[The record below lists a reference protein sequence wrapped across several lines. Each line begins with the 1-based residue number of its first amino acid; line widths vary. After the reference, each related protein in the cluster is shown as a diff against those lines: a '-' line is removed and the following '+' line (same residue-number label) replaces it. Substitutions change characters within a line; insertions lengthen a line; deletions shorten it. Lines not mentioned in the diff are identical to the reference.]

1 MGRFYLADKETL
13 DNVNTNI
20 GATGDTN
27 GTTVTGSIF
36 GKLNVLLSLWTSA
49 RAAKVDSTSADA
61 SSAKTSASQAA
72 TNTATSNTA
81 NANGTL
87 SQKLTYIINEA
98 AKILSRVDSIEAK
111 AGGEQRILVRVPTV
125 ETIIPH
131 QAGVW
136 QTAVAINESAVV
148 HGVYNDSPL
157 YYTTSTRVTIDG
169 VVYLLEKG
177 KTGGP
182 SSDTAKWIVQ
192 TKDGRITYSDTT
204 ANTVPI
210 NCREEFKVEINPSN
224 AYGTD
229 HKISTF
235 YEVYRTGVFGT
246 EV

>member
-1 MGRFYLADKETL
+1 MGRIFLADKDTL
-13 DNVNTNI
+13 DTVNNKV
-20 GATGDTN
+20 GGESDAS
-27 GTTVTGSIF
+27 GTASTGSLF
-36 GKLNVLLSLWTSA
+36 GKLNALLSLFTSD
-49 RAAKVDSTSADA
+49 RAEKVDSTAVDANSAHGYA
-61 SSAKTSASQAA
+61 LQAA
-72 TNTATSNTA
+72 NNTATNNTSDGQ
-81 NANGTL
+81 GTL
-87 SQKLTYIINEA
+87 SQKLTYIIHEV
-98 AKILSRVDSIEAK
+98 AKLMSRVDSIEAN
-111 AGGEQRILVRVPTV
+111 AGGEQRILVRGPVIETV
-125 ETIIPH
+125 VPH

-182 SSDTAKWIVQ
+182 SSDTAKWIAQ

-229 HKISTF
+229 HKVTTF

>member
-1 MGRFYLADKETL
+1 MGRTYLADKETL

-87 SQKLTYIINEA
+87 SQKLTYIIQQVTS
-98 AKILSRVDSIEAK
+98 LDSRISNLETN
-111 AGGEQRILVRVPTV
+111 AGGEQRILVRMPATDVLVPHTG
-125 ETIIPH
+125 
-131 QAGVW
+131 GVW
-136 QTAVAINESAVV
+136 QEVVKINGAGILHSL
-148 HGVYNDSPL
+148 YNDSPS
-157 YYTTSTRVTIDG
+157 YYTSGTRVTIDG
-169 VVYLLEKG
+169 TTVIEL
-177 KTGGP
+177 GP
-182 SSDTAKWIVQ
+182 SGNANWLAQTRDGIIKYVDEEDLAK
-192 TKDGRITYSDTT
+192 S
-204 ANTVPI
+204 VPI
-210 NCREEFKVEINPSN
+210 RFKSDFKIEILPAN

-229 HKISTF
+229 HKVRAF
-235 YEVYRTGVFGT
+235 YELYKNGIFIS